1 VQVINTDQE
10 LLTALQ
16 EEQEK
21 HPELGE
27 VIDLHREVI
36 SARAETEV
44 EPLQLEPDEQEV
56 AELIDRRVP
65 LLRHWEPR
73 WDLDRFRD
81 LYAQICDIGARHRED
96 LAGQFE
102 QIRSALT
109 EDADRTR
116 ELVADYL
123 REGKVEEA
131 KPPELDDELLRF
143 VLNNGLHPFLQ
154 AYAAVLVPLIKDVK
168 WYQKVCP
175 ICGGEPDFGY
185 LEKEVGGLRLLCSR
199 CDTLWTYRR
208 GECSFCGNSEKETFA
223 YYLGEDEVYR
233 LYVCDKCKR
242 YLKVLDGR
250 ETARKSSLPVQRIIT
265 IGMDISARQEGYR

>member
-1 VQVINTDQE
+1 MQAINTDEE

-16 EEQEK
+16 EEREK

-36 SARAETEV
+36 SARAKTEV
-44 EPLQLEPDEQEV
+44 EPPQLGPDEQEV
-56 AELIDRRVP
+56 AELIERRVP
-65 LLRHWEPR
+65 LLRHWEPG
-73 WDLDRFRD
+73 WDLDRVRG
-81 LYAQICDIGARHRED
+81 LSARICRIGARHRED

-102 QIRSALT
+102 QIRSVLT
-109 EDADRTR
+109 EDAEGSR
-116 ELVADYL
+116 ELVAHYL

-154 AYAAVLVPLIKDVK
+154 AHGAVLAPLIKDEK
-168 WYQKVCP
+168 WYQKLCP
-175 ICGGEPDFGY
+175 VCGGEPDFGY
-185 LEKEVGGLRLLCSR
+185 LEKDVGGLRLLCSR

-208 GECSFCGNSEKETFA
+208 GECSFCGNSERETFA

-250 ETARKSSLPVQRIIT
+250 ETAGKPSLPVQRIIT